1 MGYRQIPC
9 ETGYL
14 LHNILTFVIKIMSLV
29 LLKCLSKMDI
39 FLKKSVLLLLC
50 FLLLLIILWVQV
62 PRLRRGI

>member
-1 MGYRQIPC
+1 
-9 ETGYL
+9 
-14 LHNILTFVIKIMSLV
+14 MSLV